1 MFRHYES
8 YSALFQFSFILVP
21 PSLVA
26 AFVTTHDSSTWTLRS
41 AFFLVFP
48 TYLAALV
55 ASSIVYRLSP
65 FHPLARYPGPIGARV
80 SKFWMAVRCLRGDQ
94 HRYIQSL
101 HQRYGDVVR
110 TGKTASHVML
120 SHAHYPLLG
129 PNELSIRDASVIPS
143 ALGSSGLRK
152 GPRRFHLWLS
162 HGSLER

>member
-1 MFRHYES
+1 M
-8 YSALFQFSFILVP
+8 V
-21 PSLVA
+21 
-26 AFVTTHDSSTWTLRS
+26 
-41 AFFLVFP
+41 VFP

-55 ASSIVYRLSP
+55 ASTVAYRLSP
-65 FHPLARYPGPIGARV
+65 FHPLARYPGPIGTRV

-110 TGKTASHVML
+110 TGKTAGRVMS

-129 PNELSIRDASVIPS
+129 PNELSIRDACVIPS

-152 GPRRFHLWLS
+152 GPRKFHLWPS
-162 HGSLER
+162 YGSLER